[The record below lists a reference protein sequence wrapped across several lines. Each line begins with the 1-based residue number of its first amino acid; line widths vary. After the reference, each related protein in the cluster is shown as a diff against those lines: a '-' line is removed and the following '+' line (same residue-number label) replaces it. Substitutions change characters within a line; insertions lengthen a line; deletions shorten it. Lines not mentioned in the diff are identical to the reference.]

1 MPDAPEALKRYDVKE
16 DDRGLHSSEISVYQP
31 YGDHRGI
38 PVDARYTYSVLNP
51 TTAYFVKK
59 TGRTERFCTFL
70 NATPVD
76 ESQCIIWLIVA
87 INFGPDIPLEQI
99 LSRQNIVFEQDRRIV
114 ESQRPPRLPL
124 DPQSEMHVVS
134 DRMGIEYRRWIR
146 ALGEAA
152 MTAKQQII
160 DSVSI

>member
-1 MPDAPEALKRYDVKE
+1 M
-16 DDRGLHSSEISVYQP
+16 
-31 YGDHRGI
+31 
-38 PVDARYTYSVLNP
+38 
-51 TTAYFVKK
+51 
-59 TGRTERFCTFL
+59 
-70 NATPVD
+70 D

-99 LSRQNIVFEQDRRIV
+99 ISRQNIVFEQDRRIV
-114 ESQRPPRLPL
+114 ESQRPSRLPL